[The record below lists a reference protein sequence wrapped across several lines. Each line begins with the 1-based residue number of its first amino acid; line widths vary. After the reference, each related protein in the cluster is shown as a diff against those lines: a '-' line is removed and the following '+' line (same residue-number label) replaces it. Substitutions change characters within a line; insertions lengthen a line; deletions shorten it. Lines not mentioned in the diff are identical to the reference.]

1 MNGFEVLMTWSK
13 CLRLVCYLQKYCML
27 WTCSYLMLVLNPSN
41 TIMERSKC
49 QDGTKKKLRY
59 SRFNFSR
66 TLWNTEHLKEL
77 ASRRRFKLCRVHFFG
92 LSTPIGALFLLISS
106 SKTNTNKS
114 KTRKA
119 AALFWVPK
127 SLAEFTCQIFTK
139 MYAINWVPNFTKM
152 YAINWVIH
160 SNNP

>member
-13 CLRLVCYLQKYCML
+13 CLRLVCYLQKILHL

-77 ASRRRFKLCRVHFFG
+77 ASRRRFKLCRVHFFS

-106 SKTNTNKS
+106 SKTNM
-114 KTRKA
+114 
-119 AALFWVPK
+119 ALYFSWFHLRRQTEINPK
-127 SLAEFTCQIFTK
+127 QEKQPPFFEFRS
-139 MYAINWVPNFTKM
+139 
-152 YAINWVIH
+152 H
-160 SNNP
+160 SNNR